1 MNEIIIT
8 FIIISICLILF
19 WILDYFNKKNKLNK
33 LSKYSFNNI
42 PKKILKEE
50 DHVTCLLCLKNGY
63 ILSGQMNGMISV
75 YNLKDLKPIVLIIE
89 HCEPISSLYELN
101 DGTILTSSAD
111 GVLIKI
117 KLFLNEDNSR
127 TKKYLVEF
135 VFYTNK
141 EFIFKSIQMNN
152 SDDILSC
159 SISKELILWKKNEN
173 DFELYKVH
181 KILLKDE
188 IVWDIFQINKNIFIT
203 SGESIQCWDIKNYE
217 SIKKLNYN
225 CKGNNSIY
233 KLSDELTGIFLKAKG
248 NILIFNNDDL
258 IGIKIINLTEYSLSS
273 LKLLNNKVIIVGIF
287 DEKNKQSYI
296 NQYILNKE
304 YQQLAKEQK
313 NDSNKLEMIKI
324 KSEEVNFADD
334 DYYFKEF
341 NWSRINAIEQMN
353 DFVFLGIGGQEN
365 MKNIGKLI
373 IFQENK

>member
-42 PKKILKEE
+42 PKKTLKEE

-152 SDDILSC
+152 SDDIISC

-181 KILLKDE
+181 TILLKDE

-203 SGESIQCWDIKNYE
+203 SGESIQCWDTN
-217 SIKKLNYN
+217 L
-225 CKGNNSIY
+225 
-233 KLSDELTGIFLKAKG
+233 LK
-248 NILIFNNDDL
+248 IM
-258 IGIKIINLTEYSLSS
+258 
-273 LKLLNNKVIIVGIF
+273 
-287 DEKNKQSYI
+287 
-296 NQYILNKE
+296 NQ
-304 YQQLAKEQK
+304 
-313 NDSNKLEMIKI
+313 
-324 KSEEVNFADD
+324 
-334 DYYFKEF
+334 
-341 NWSRINAIEQMN
+341 
-353 DFVFLGIGGQEN
+353 
-365 MKNIGKLI
+365 
-373 IFQENK
+373 

>member
-75 YNLKDLKPIVLIIE
+75 YSLKDLKPIVLIIE

-152 SDDILSC
+152 SDDIISC

-203 SGESIQCWDIKNYE
+203 SGENIQCWDVKNYE

-258 IGIKIINLTEYSLSS
+258 IGLKIINLTEYSLSS

-365 MKNIGKLI
+365 MKNTGKLI

>member
-1 MNEIIIT
+1 
-8 FIIISICLILF
+8 
-19 WILDYFNKKNKLNK
+19 
-33 LSKYSFNNI
+33 
-42 PKKILKEE
+42 
-50 DHVTCLLCLKNGY
+50 
-63 ILSGQMNGMISV
+63 MNGMISV
-75 YNLKDLKPIVLIIE
+75 YSFKDLKPIALIIE

-101 DGTILTSSAD
+101 DGSILTSSAD

-117 KLFLNEDNSR
+117 KLFLNDDNTK
-127 TKKYLVEF
+127 TKKYLVES

-141 EFIFKSIQMNN
+141 EFIFKSIQIKNT
-152 SDDILSC
+152 DDILSC
-159 SISKELILWKKNEN
+159 NISKELILWKKNEN
-173 DFELYKVH
+173 EFELYKVH

-188 IVWDIFQINKNIFIT
+188 YVWDIFQINENIFIT
-203 SGESIQCWDIKNYE
+203 SGENLQCWDVKNYE
-217 SIKKLNYN
+217 SIKKLKYN

-233 KLSDELTGIFLKAKG
+233 KLDDELTGIFLKTKG
-248 NILIFNNDDL
+248 DILIFNNNDL

-273 LKLLNNKVIIVGIF
+273 LKLLNNNVIIVGIF

-334 DYYFKEF
+334 EYYFKEF
-341 NWSRINAIEQMN
+341 NWSRINAIEQIN

-373 IFQENK
+373 Y